1 MQGSQTGEGKNTIE
15 QSIISE
21 IEEKMANERTL
32 LLLLFVRL
40 SLLSPLFSFQQLL
53 LNLWWNYR
61 SLRRR
66 IAKSN
71 RLSEDVRLAL
81 VGKVETYLGVVSFER
96 VEVGSG

>member
-1 MQGSQTGEGKNTIE
+1 MRRSQTGEGKKTIE

-53 LNLWWNYR
+53 LNL
-61 SLRRR
+61 S
-66 IAKSN
+66 
-71 RLSEDVRLAL
+71 
-81 VGKVETYLGVVSFER
+81 
-96 VEVGSG
+96 

>member
-1 MQGSQTGEGKNTIE
+1 MTKH
-15 QSIISE
+15 SILSE
-21 IEEKMANERTL
+21 IEEKVSNEKTL

-40 SLLSPLFSFQQLL
+40 SLLSSLFSFQKLL
-53 LNLWWNYR
+53 FNLWWKFR
-61 SLRRR
+61 SLRR
-66 IAKSN
+66 IVKSN